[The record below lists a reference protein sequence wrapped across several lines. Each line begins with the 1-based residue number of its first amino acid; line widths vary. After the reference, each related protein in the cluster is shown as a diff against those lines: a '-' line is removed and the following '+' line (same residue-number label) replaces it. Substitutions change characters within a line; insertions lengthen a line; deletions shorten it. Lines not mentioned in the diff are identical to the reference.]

1 MASPTDYDVVYAF
14 TGDLDKVSW
23 SYWCASAALW
33 HSKQRPNSPVAQR
46 IKNPDVKNTPFAV
59 SVYYGPR
66 TSAGPKNS
74 AALLLMHKK
83 FLGRLRP
90 EDTAAILGV
99 SDPSPLQPY
108 GTAKGENEITSLL
121 NDLMAD
127 SLCPDN
133 MFEPGP
139 NPPEVEPYSL
149 FKPPPELHPD
159 KWESLGSGDQG
170 KETSHEELKARVSSN
185 LEELGKAKYPDW
197 FVAYEI
203 LEKIGSPAVPTLIQ
217 AIESD
222 NSRLRGRALDLL
234 GKIGDKGAIDALQN
248 AANVSQSD
256 FKKLAKISGDCQV
269 TDMGGIRVEVPVAD
283 LWEEYRKN
291 AQQALE
297 NIQGESSGKADT
309 SAESDSSLVS
319 DNENKSSSDTE
330 KSVAAAEEKPW
341 WKFW

>member
-1 MASPTDYDVVYAF
+1 MGNATDHDVVYAF

-23 SYWCASAALW
+23 SYWYASAALW
-33 HSKQRPNSPVAQR
+33 HCKQRPNSPVAQR
-46 IKNPDVKNTPFAV
+46 IKNPDVKDTQFAV

-90 EDTAAILGV
+90 EDIEAILGV

-108 GTAKGENEITSLL
+108 ATAKGQNEIDSLL

-133 MFEPGP
+133 IFEPGP

-159 KWESLGSGDQG
+159 KWESLGSGDEAKQ
-170 KETSHEELKARVSSN
+170 TSDAELKAQVSSN

-197 FVAYEI
+197 FIAYEA
-203 LEKIGSPAVPTLIQ
+203 LEKIGSPAVPALIR

-222 NSRLRGRALDLL
+222 NSLLRGRALDLL
-234 GKIGDKGAIDALQN
+234 GKIKDKSAIPA
-248 AANVSQSD
+248 
-256 FKKLAKISGDCQV
+256 
-269 TDMGGIRVEVPVAD
+269 
-283 LWEEYRKN
+283 
-291 AQQALE
+291 
-297 NIQGESSGKADT
+297 
-309 SAESDSSLVS
+309 
-319 DNENKSSSDTE
+319 
-330 KSVAAAEEKPW
+330 
-341 WKFW
+341 